1 MIGTSC
7 AVTIGHCHVT
17 LKIVVVEI
25 SLQFLGIDSIH
36 MPHIHSNISIT
47 AKLGIINNQF
57 YRFLRLCSCNLF
69 LDSEM
74 VSIFVILKNES

>member
-36 MPHIHSNISIT
+36 MPHIYSNNSIT
-47 AKLGIINNQF
+47 AKLALSI
-57 YRFLRLCSCNLF
+57 
-69 LDSEM
+69 
-74 VSIFVILKNES
+74 VSSTGS

>member
-36 MPHIHSNISIT
+36 MPHIHSNNSIT
-47 AKLGIINNQF
+47 AKLALSI
-57 YRFLRLCSCNLF
+57 
-69 LDSEM
+69 
-74 VSIFVILKNES
+74 VSSTGS